1 MLKEDKTSVYHLRLH
16 LGIIHTSRGEPE
28 RQTAKQDQLKINLN
42 ESNNALELNA
52 TSRGLG

>member
-16 LGIIHTSRGEPE
+16 LGIIRTTRGEPE
-28 RQTAKQDQLKINLN
+28 RKTTKQDQLKINLN